1 MRLRNMKNKS
11 EILNHCSFLVLNGKN
26 YKGHWC
32 DYFNNSNEIRI
43 EIGMGK
49 GKFLL
54 EEAINHPE
62 INFIGIDRFDNVLA
76 RAILKIDKPLANLCI
91 LRCNAIELNEY
102 FDHEVG
108 LIYLNFSDP
117 WPRDR
122 HSKRRLSSPSFLK
135 VYESIFIDKYQ
146 IKMKTDNRKLF
157 EYSILSF
164 TNDNYKI
171 EELSLDLHK
180 DDYHMPIT
188 EYEENFM
195 RKDYPIYYVFVS
207 K

>member
-1 MRLRNMKNKS
+1 MRLRNMKNKN
-11 EILNHCSFLVLNGKN
+11 EILTNCPFLVVDGKK

-32 DYFNNSNEIRI
+32 DYFGNSHEIRI

-54 EEAINHPE
+54 EEAMNHPE
-62 INFIGIDRFDNVLA
+62 VNFIGIDRFDNVLA
-76 RAILKIDKPLANLCI
+76 RAILKIKPLPNLCI

-102 FDHEVG
+102 FHHEIS

-117 WPRDR
+117 WPKDR
-122 HSKRRLSSPSFLK
+122 HSKRRLTSPSFLSI
-135 VYESIFIDKYQ
+135 YEQIFENMYQ

-157 EYSILSF
+157 EYSIISF
-164 TNDNYKI
+164 TNDKYKI
-171 EELSLDLHK
+171 EELSLNLHQ
-180 DDYHMPIT
+180 DEYDMPIT
-188 EYEENFM
+188 EYEENFI
-195 RKDYPIYYVFVS
+195 KKGYPIYYVFVS